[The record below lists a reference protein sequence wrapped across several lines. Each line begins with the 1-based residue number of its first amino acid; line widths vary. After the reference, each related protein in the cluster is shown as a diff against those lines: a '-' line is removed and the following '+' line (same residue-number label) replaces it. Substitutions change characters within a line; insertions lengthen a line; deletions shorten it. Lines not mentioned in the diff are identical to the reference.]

1 MNPPLGRAR
10 ILFILVKCYLDN
22 GLSQPRPANQVGIDG
37 GVYMSLLN
45 FLARLLVI
53 SLIASPVLA
62 ENSTAIPGFTI
73 HHNAIPSASLEPSV
87 ARQYG
92 IQRSKYRGMLNVSI
106 IKTVEGTTGTS
117 SEAVVMA
124 KANNIR
130 GQLISIPM
138 RKVTEG
144 EAIYYI
150 GEFRIADQETLN
162 FEIKVQPR
170 GERRFYTAKLSQD
183 FYID

>member
-1 MNPPLGRAR
+1 
-10 ILFILVKCYLDN
+10 
-22 GLSQPRPANQVGIDG
+22 
-37 GVYMSLLN
+37 MSVFN
-45 FLARLLVI
+45 
-53 SLIASPVLA
+53 LIARVLLLSLFAFPVLA

-73 HHNAIPSASLEPSV
+73 HHNAIPSASLEPTV

-106 IKTVEGTTGTS
+106 IKSVEGTTGTS

-144 EAIYYI
+144 DAVYYI

-170 GERRFYTAKLSQD
+170 GEKRFYTAKLSQD

>member
-1 MNPPLGRAR
+1 MPYSKFVTLF
-10 ILFILVKCYLDN
+10 FILL
-22 GLSQPRPANQVGIDG
+22 LTTTVGW
-37 GVYMSLLN
+37 
-45 FLARLLVI
+45 
-53 SLIASPVLA
+53 A
-62 ENSTAIPGFTI
+62 ENSTSIPGFTI
-73 HHNAIPSASLEPSV
+73 HHNAIPSASLEPAI

-92 IQRSKYRGMLNVSI
+92 IQRSKYRGMLNVSV
-106 IKTVEGTTGTS
+106 IKSVEGTTGKP

-138 RKVTEG
+138 RKIIEG
-144 EAIYYI
+144 DAIYYI

-162 FEIKVQPR
+162 FEIQVQPK
-170 GERRFYTAKLSQD
+170 GETRYYSAKLSQD

>member
-1 MNPPLGRAR
+1 
-10 ILFILVKCYLDN
+10 
-22 GLSQPRPANQVGIDG
+22 
-37 GVYMSLLN
+37 MSVFN
-45 FLARLLVI
+45 FFTRLLFV
-53 SLIASPVLA
+53 SLITLPVWA
-62 ENSTAIPGFTI
+62 ENSTTIPGYTI
-73 HHNAIPSASLEPSV
+73 HHNAIPSASLEPNV

-106 IKTVEGTTGTS
+106 IKSEEGTTGRP
-117 SEAVVMA
+117 SEAIVMA

-138 RKVTEG
+138 RKVKEG
-144 EAIYYI
+144 DAVYYI

-162 FEIKVQPR
+162 FELKVQPR